1 LGEAFVNFATPGWVV
16 TVDAIGAAF
25 STLENVS
32 SSGSSGFNAKVAD
45 VQAQLTANN
54 TAAIDQNN
62 AFFQYVAQDYGLLY
76 AIGTMVDSQAWLITA
91 DVQNDMVS
99 VGRWHFATWTYQ
111 TLLPTIWAITQDTC
125 TPGPGNDCPD
135 PNFLPAYDIGPAGDG
150 LDWSRYL
157 YDKHSQ
163 NILDGNDPAL
173 VKMFSAVQSSCYL
186 TDGQGAWS
194 YASCNLGLDR
204 AALFEFEDGWSFS
217 CELSRG
223 GRCPDMTVEATVPH
237 SAAGDTSDDAPVMP
251 GSSDVFHAAVLS
263 SSDFDARTIDPT
275 TVTLAGAPV
284 IGWWVGSSDLNPDGT
299 LNWPDGTLGDV
310 NADGLTDVLLN
321 FHMDAMQLQAGDT
334 EAYLEGKTIGGE
346 VVAATIP
353 VLVTGP

>member
-1 LGEAFVNFATPGWVV
+1 MLLNAIQDGCYLGPDGQGVWSYGACNLGVPKSEVILGQDGWNF
-16 TVDAIGAAF
+16 
-25 STLENVS
+25 
-32 SSGSSGFNAKVAD
+32 
-45 VQAQLTANN
+45 
-54 TAAIDQNN
+54 
-62 AFFQYVAQDYGLLY
+62 
-76 AIGTMVDSQAWLITA
+76 
-91 DVQNDMVS
+91 
-99 VGRWHFATWTYQ
+99 R
-111 TLLPTIWAITQDTC
+111 C
-125 TPGPGNDCPD
+125 TT
-135 PNFLPAYDIGPAGDG
+135 DIGPDC
-150 LDWSRYL
+150 
-157 YDKHSQ
+157 
-163 NILDGNDPAL
+163 
-173 VKMFSAVQSSCYL
+173 SSK
-186 TDGQGAWS
+186 TVAM
-194 YASCNLGLDR
+194 
-204 AALFEFEDGWSFS
+204 AA
-217 CELSRG
+217 
-223 GRCPDMTVEATVPH
+223 PH
-237 SAAGDTSDDAPVMP
+237 SAAGDEGTAAAVSP